1 MLSEIGSNFWINPNE
16 VLKNKPLGSPEQ
28 FGCKGNDYV
37 WLSTGR
43 SATSFA
49 IKTIEERHPDLKKT
63 AVLPPFTCHTV
74 IEPFLK
80 AGYAAYHYPVDD
92 KLMATADGIMECVK
106 EHDAS
111 IVLFHHYFG
120 FNTLPDMDALCEELR
135 RQHRYT
141 IEDCTQCLYSG
152 HAISDADFFVG
163 SIRKWHGTPDGG
175 FVSCRDYLFG
185 EKPMRSD
192 EELESAKVKASY
204 TKYKYLF
211 EKEGDKPTFLQL
223 YREAEDLLESQTKF
237 YAISPTSGMLQSN
250 LDVSFLRSKRR
261 NNYQTLLSGLADSS
275 KVKPIYDQ
283 LGDDAV
289 PLYFPMIVEDR
300 TSLQAHLV
308 KNDIY
313 APVVWPKPECLG
325 EVCKEAEY
333 LYEHLLCIPIDQ
345 RYDTGDM
352 NRVAETINKFYLR

>member
-1 MLSEIGSNFWINPNE
+1 MG
-16 VLKNKPLGSPEQ
+16 
-28 FGCKGNDYV
+28 
-37 WLSTGR
+37 
-43 SATSFA
+43 
-49 IKTIEERHPDLKKT
+49 
-63 AVLPPFTCHTV
+63 
-74 IEPFLK
+74 
-80 AGYAAYHYPVDD
+80 
-92 KLMATADGIMECVK
+92 CVK
-106 EHDAS
+106 
-111 IVLFHHYFG
+111 
-120 FNTLPDMDALCEELR
+120 NC
-135 RQHRYT
+135 
-141 IEDCTQCLYSG
+141 G

-175 FVSCRDYLFG
+175 FASCRDYLFG
-185 EKPMRSD
+185 EKPMQAD
-192 EELESAKVKASY
+192 EKLEAAKVKASY
-204 TKYKYLF
+204 AKYQYLF

-345 RYDTGDM
+345 RYDTDDM
-352 NRVAETINKFYLR
+352 NRVAGTINKFYLR